1 MKKILIIIISISCQ
15 DLDLKNGTSISRNR
29 KISYTKDQNQKNK
42 NNLEKI
48 NPKNKKESQIDE
60 KVNKENSEKEYEEIY
75 KQKIKELL
83 EKKENEKDPKIKK
96 KIDIEITKLFLSE
109 KLHNNINYLS
119 YIENI
124 LGENSEKVLFSYF
137 PLSLLAY
144 LEKDFIEKYAMIK
157 GGENENIIVKHKNVK
172 KKVSLYKIDKN
183 NQVAFFEYKIDI
195 TFTFYKEGSLSINA
209 SFSEENDLFY
219 LKEEENKIKKY
230 EHQSDFNI
238 EEYIKKDLDTL
249 NKIFLGVATYR

>member
-1 MKKILIIIISISCQ
+1 MKKILIILISISCQ

-83 EKKENEKDPKIKK
+83 EKKENEKDLKIKK
-96 KIDIEITKLFLSE
+96 KIDIEIIKLFLIK
-109 KLHNNINYLS
+109 KLDNNENNLS
-119 YIENI
+119 YIEDI
-124 LGENSEKVLFSYF
+124 LKENSRKFLFSYF
-137 PLSLLAY
+137 PFYLLSPL
-144 LEKDFIEKYAMIK
+144 
-157 GGENENIIVKHKNVK
+157 GENLFEEEAIIERHENKDITVKHKNVK
-172 KKVSLYKIDKN
+172 KKVSFYKIHKN
-183 NQVAFFEYKIDI
+183 NQVAFFEYKFDI
-195 TFTFYKEGSLSINA
+195 TFTFSKEGSLSINA
-209 SFSEENDLFY
+209 SSSEENDFFY
-219 LKEEENKIKKY
+219 LKQEENKIKKY

-238 EEYIKKDLDTL
+238 ENYIKKDLDIL
-249 NKIFLGVATYR
+249 NKNFYNLIN